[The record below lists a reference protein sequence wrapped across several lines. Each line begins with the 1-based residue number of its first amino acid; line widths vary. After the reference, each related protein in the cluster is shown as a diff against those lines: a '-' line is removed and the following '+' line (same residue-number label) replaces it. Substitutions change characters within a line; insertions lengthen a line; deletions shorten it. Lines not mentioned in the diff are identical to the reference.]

1 MKILLTIEDISYGRG
16 AERVT
21 VNLANALCECGHEV
35 SILSFYQRHPKLP
48 YTDINP
54 SVKLFFRYNYE
65 QSIAQEESKK
75 QFFKGFYY
83 KNIHKLIL
91 SYELKNADYDF
102 IISSGFAYFPYFKN
116 KKTKYIK
123 IIHTNFHR
131 YSSRNAL
138 FDTLAVLSTKELDIW
153 QKYHNFVR
161 VIPNFLPKFP
171 SQNTNCAQKRVL
183 AVGSLSKE
191 KGFLRLL
198 DIWKI
203 VQTYPHTGGGG
214 LSCHTNTPCHNET
227 FSCHTEGKA
236 QSILNDENKD
246 ISHSLNMTND
256 SKEIFR
262 YAQNDKVKASQNDKN
277 QDCHTERSEVSQK
290 DQEIVV
296 RYNKNLDFK
305 EWQLII
311 VGDGVLKK
319 ELESKIKALNLQES
333 VILKPFTKQIEKE
346 YLSASIYAMSSH
358 FEGFPMV
365 LLESASYGLAP
376 ISFDIKT
383 GPSDIIADEKS
394 GFLVVDNDLQS
405 YADKLMLLMCDED
418 LRQNF
423 GTKAKQVVS
432 EKFSQKTVLE
442 LWQKL
447 FDEIKTLDNA

>member
-21 VNLANALCECGHEV
+21 VNFANALCECGHEV
-35 SILSFYQRHPKLP
+35 SILSFYQRHPNLP

-65 QSIAQEESKK
+65 QSIAQEWSKK

-153 QKYHNFVR
+153 QKYHKSVMT
-161 VIPNFLPKFP
+161 IPNFIPEIP
-171 SQNTNCAQKRVL
+171 SKCTNHTQRFIL
-183 AVGSLSKE
+183 SVGRLSKE
-191 KGFLRLL
+191 KGFFRLL

-203 VQTYPHTGGGG
+203 VQDRIKDSNMNCESTHSVIANEVKQSTMFQNG
-214 LSCHTNTPCHNET
+214 LPRFCVA
-227 FSCHTEGKA
+227 K
-236 QSILNDENKD
+236 
-246 ISHSLNMTND
+246 SHND
-256 SKEIFR
+256 SI
-262 YAQNDKVKASQNDKN
+262 DSQNLTQWK
-277 QDCHTERSEVSQK
+277 
-290 DQEIVV
+290 
-296 RYNKNLDFK
+296 
-305 EWQLII
+305 LII

-358 FEGFPMV
+358 FEGFGMV
-365 LLESASYGLAP
+365 LAEASSYALPCVA
-376 ISFDIKT
+376 FDVKT
-383 GPSDIIADEKS
+383 GPSDIIENEKS
-394 GFLVVDNDLQS
+394 GFLVEDNDLQG
-405 YADKLMLLMCDED
+405 YADKLMLLMRDEN
-418 LRQNF
+418 LRFNF
-423 GTKAKQVVS
+423 GTKAKRVVS
-432 EKFSQKTVLE
+432 ERFSKEVVMKMWE
-442 LWQKL
+442 KL
-447 FDEIKTLDNA
+447 FIESAKS

>member
-35 SILSFYQRHPKLP
+35 SILSFYQRHPNLP

-203 VQTYPHTGGGG
+203 VQTYPHTGGG

-227 FSCHTEGKA
+227 FSCHTGGKA
-236 QSILNDENKD
+236 RSISNDENKD

-277 QDCHTERSEVSQK
+277 QDCHSERSEVSQNDK
-290 DQEIVV
+290 EIAV
-296 RYNKNLDFK
+296 RYNKSLDFK
-305 EWQLII
+305 EWRLII

-358 FEGFPMV
+358 FEGFGMV
-365 LLESASYGLAP
+365 LAEASSYGLPCVA
-376 ISFDIKT
+376 FDVKT
-383 GPSDIIADEKS
+383 GPSDIIENEKS
-394 GFLVVDNDLQS
+394 GFLVADNDLQG
-405 YADKLMLLMCDED
+405 YADKLMLLMRDEN

-423 GTKAKQVVS
+423 GTKAKQIVS

>member
-35 SILSFYQRHPKLP
+35 SILSFYQRHPNLP

-102 IISSGFAYFPYFKN
+102 IVSSGFAYFPYFKN

-203 VQTYPHTGGGG
+203 VQESIKNPPYSVI
-214 LSCHTNTPCHNET
+214 LSETKCSEVSIQKTENRLLNVECQNENCVD
-227 FSCHTEGKA
+227 FSPT
-236 QSILNDENKD
+236 
-246 ISHSLNMTND
+246 
-256 SKEIFR
+256 
-262 YAQNDKVKASQNDKN
+262 AQNDKIKVSQNDKSLDSRN
-277 QDCHTERSEVSQK
+277 D
-290 DQEIVV
+290 D
-296 RYNKNLDFK
+296 NLTQ
-305 EWQLII
+305 WQLII

-405 YADKLMLLMCDED
+405 YANKLMLLMRDEN
-418 LRQNF
+418 LRENF
-423 GTKAKQVVS
+423 GTKAKQLVS
-432 EKFSQKTVLE
+432 EKFSQKNVLE